1 VWKEPLVHS
10 RLLVLPLLSFLLVAG
25 CSDDGNATPGPT
37 PTPRLESPV
46 TPPPQPSEARSFT
59 GSDEATVVFEEPPSR
74 IVSLASHATEIF
86 CAIGAGEQLVAVEQF
101 ANCPA
106 GSDAKPAVDAFQ
118 PSVEAIVA
126 YDPDLVYAWYDPGDL
141 VRSLRDAGV
150 PVFFLAVPADIEGL
164 FDNIR
169 LIGEITGRE
178 DEAEALIEDMEAERD
193 EIVESIGEVETG
205 PRIFH
210 ESDASLFTA
219 RSDTFVGELYTL
231 LRAQNIADGAE
242 SPYPQLSSEA
252 VVAADPEV
260 IVLADFADPA
270 EVAARPGWS
279 AISAVANGRICPVNP
294 DLTDRPGPNIMQ
306 GLQALAEC
314 LYPTR

>member
-1 VWKEPLVHS
+1 MVHS
-10 RLLVLPLLSFLLVAG
+10 RFLILPLLSLLLLAAA
-25 CSDDGNATPGPT
+25 CSEDANPAST
-37 PTPRLESPV
+37 PTAMPAADPTVAEA
-46 TPPPQPSEARSFT
+46 SEPKSFT
-59 GSDEATVVFEEPPSR
+59 GSDGETVVFEVPPSR

-86 CAIGAGEQLVAVEQF
+86 CAVGAGEQLVAVEQF

-106 GSDAKPAVDAFQ
+106 ASDTKPAVDAFQ
-118 PSVEAIVA
+118 PSIEAIVA
-126 YDPDLVYAWYDPGDL
+126 YNPDLVYAWYDPGGL
-141 VRSLRDAGV
+141 VQSLRDAGV
-150 PVFFLAVPADIEGL
+150 PVFFLEVPAGIEGL

-169 LIGEITGRE
+169 LIGEMTGRD
-178 DEAEALIEDMEAERD
+178 DEAEALIEEMEAERD
-193 EIVESIGEVETG
+193 AIVVSIGEGEAG

-210 ESDASLFTA
+210 ESDASLYTA

-231 LRAQNIADGAE
+231 LKAQNIADGAE
-242 SPYPQLSSEA
+242 TPYPQLSSEA

-279 AISAVANGRICPVNP
+279 AISAVTNGRICPVNP

-306 GLQALAEC
+306 GLQALADC
-314 LYPTR
+314 LYPER

>member
-1 VWKEPLVHS
+1 LRS
-10 RLLVLPLLSFLLVAG
+10 RFLIPPLLSLLLLVAA
-25 CSDDGNATPGPT
+25 CSDDDDPPPT
-37 PTPRLESPV
+37 PTSAAALEATATTEAAPL
-46 TPPPQPSEARSFT
+46 SEAKSFT
-59 GSDEATVVFEEPPSR
+59 GSDGETVILEAPPQR

-86 CAIGAGEQLVAVEQF
+86 CAIGAGEQLVAVDQF

-106 GSDAKPAVDAFQ
+106 GSDEKPAVDAFQ
-118 PSVEAIVA
+118 PSVEAIVT

-141 VRSLRDAGV
+141 VQSLRNAGIT
-150 PVFFLAVPADIEGL
+150 VFFLAVPSDIEGL

-169 LIGEITGRE
+169 LIGGIAGRE
-178 DEAEALIEDMEAERD
+178 DASETLIEDMEAERD
-193 EIVESIGEVETG
+193 AIVATLDGIDAG

-210 ESDASLFTA
+210 ESDASLYTA

-231 LRAQNIADGAE
+231 LKAQNIADEAG

-279 AISAVANGRICPVNP
+279 AISAVANDRICPVNP

-306 GLQALAEC
+306 GLRALADC
-314 LYPTR
+314 LYPER

>member
-1 VWKEPLVHS
+1 LILPLVS
-10 RLLVLPLLSFLLVAG
+10 LLLFVAA
-25 CSDDGNATPGPT
+25 CSDGDDATPAATNVPVGEPT
-37 PTPRLESPV
+37 VAEA
-46 TPPPQPSEARSFT
+46 PQAKSFT
-59 GSDEATVVFEEPPSR
+59 GSDGATVIFEEPPSR

-86 CAIGAGEQLVAVEQF
+86 CAIGAGDQLVAVEQF

-106 GSDAKPAVDAFQ
+106 GSDAKPAVDAFL

-141 VRSLRDAGV
+141 VQSLRDAGV
-150 PVFFLAVPADIEGL
+150 PVFFLEVPGDIAGL
-164 FDNIR
+164 FDNIT
-169 LIGEITGRE
+169 LIGEITGHE
-178 DEAEALIEDMEAERD
+178 EEAAALIADMEAQRD
-193 EIVESIGEVETG
+193 EIVGGLDGVEAG

-231 LRAQNIADGAE
+231 LKAENIADEAE

-270 EVAARPGWS
+270 DVAARPGWS
-279 AISAVANGRICPVNP
+279 AISAVTNGRICPVNP

-306 GLQALAEC
+306 GLQALADC
-314 LYPTR
+314 LYPEP

>member
-1 VWKEPLVHS
+1 VWKEPSLRSRFLVP
-10 RLLVLPLLSFLLVAG
+10 PLLALLLLVAA
-25 CSDDGNATPGPT
+25 CSDDDAPAPTATQPPAAATAAAPT
-37 PTPRLESPV
+37 PEPL
-46 TPPPQPSEARSFT
+46 SFT
-59 GSDEATVVFEEPPSR
+59 GSDGETVTFESPPRR

-86 CAIGAGEQLVAVEQF
+86 CAVGAGDQLVAVEQF

-126 YDPDLVYAWYDPGDL
+126 YDPDLVYVWYDPGDL
-141 VRSLRDAGV
+141 VQSLRNAGV
-150 PVFFLAVPADIEGL
+150 PVFFLAVPAGIEGL
-164 FDNIR
+164 FDNIA
-169 LIGEITGRE
+169 LIGAITGHE
-178 DEAEALIEDMEAERD
+178 DAAEALISEMEMQRD
-193 EIVESIGEVETG
+193 EILDAIAGIEIG

-210 ESDASLFTA
+210 ESDASLYTA

-231 LRAQNIADGAE
+231 LKAQNIADAAE

-260 IVLADFADPA
+260 IVLADFADPG
-270 EVAARPGWS
+270 EVASRPGWS
-279 AISAVANGRICPVNP
+279 AISAVANGRICAVNP

-306 GLQALAEC
+306 GLQALAGC
-314 LYPTR
+314 LYPDR

>member
-1 VWKEPLVHS
+1 MYSLYGDRK
-10 RLLVLPLLSFLLVAG
+10 R
-25 CSDDGNATPGPT
+25 
-37 PTPRLESPV
+37 
-46 TPPPQPSEARSFT
+46 PQ
-59 GSDEATVVFEEPPSR
+59 R

-86 CAIGAGEQLVAVEQF
+86 CAIGAGEQLVAVDQF

-106 GSDAKPAVDAFQ
+106 GSDEKPAVDAFQ

-126 YDPDLVYAWYDPGDL
+126 YDPDFVYAWYDPGDL
-141 VRSLRDAGV
+141 VQSLRNAGV
-150 PVFFLAVPADIEGL
+150 TVFFLAVPADVGGL

-169 LIGEITGRE
+169 LIGGIAGRE
-178 DEAEALIEDMEAERD
+178 EEAETLIADMEAERD
-193 EIVESIGEVETG
+193 AIVAAIIDVETG

-210 ESDASLFTA
+210 ESDASLYTA
-219 RSDTFVGELYTL
+219 RSDTFVGELYSL
-231 LRAQNIADGAE
+231 LKAQNIADEAE
-242 SPYPQLSSEA
+242 NPYPQLSSEA

-306 GLQALAEC
+306 GLQALADC
-314 LYPTR
+314 LYPED